1 MRSKDERGRGGESKW
16 LKEAVIYV
24 FVYVNRGG
32 NGRRGWGMGPRKG
45 GEMAGGSGTGD
56 GSVWWIFCCNFKKG
70 TRVSGSFARE
80 ACQGSRLH
88 HRLSLMRGGKGK
100 AEGRHEGNEQVKMNG
115 KRGEAGA
122 G

>member
-1 MRSKDERGRGGESKW
+1 MSLNTRHLDTFRKKKLGIGTEVRGSLLFSQNCHENPWLRSKDERGRGGESEW

-56 GSVWWIFCCNFKKG
+56 GIGWWIFCCNLKKG

-80 ACQGSRLH
+80 ACQ
-88 HRLSLMRGGKGK
+88 
-100 AEGRHEGNEQVKMNG
+100 
-115 KRGEAGA
+115 
-122 G
+122 